1 MTSDT
6 NQTADAMEAHSPT
19 SSQNENSVTSFF
31 SRVEWSIFGVIL
43 VIGLLLRWALLDMRP
58 YHHDESLHGMYG
70 RYFYDWPNNNYY
82 KYDPMLHGPMLY
94 NCMRFIYAS
103 FGDSLWAAR
112 IPPALMGS
120 LFMLMPLLFRRF
132 FSKNSVLLLTGFIAF
147 SPTLVYWSRFLRED
161 YWVVSGM
168 LMMLYGFISAPARS
182 KAFWVFMG
190 LAIQWCTKE
199 NIFVSLAIF
208 SGYLVF
214 EFYFRIIAALLQ
226 DGRWDEYSQAVRK
239 VSSQK
244 VLVTSGALIVGA
256 LVLHILGAPTVL
268 NGTNIVTSVLNTL
281 RETPV
286 VPLKELGIP
295 LTFDLNGEQFIGVAL
310 GKCLTALSYLFFQQK
325 LHSIALWGFFI
336 VTALHFALFRP
347 KESYLN
353 RLVQY
358 VNKYPWETVLG
369 FTVSFLVYCW
379 FYSGGF
385 RYLDGIVHG
394 FGAKGFEYWME
405 HHGKERIE
413 GPFNFHTYV
422 LGWYELPFFI
432 AFFVHLALF
441 YRKTFAGIQLLG
453 GVALVGLIL
462 ALCLPPAALPGQT
475 PEMAFKEFWSFF
487 KLKDN
492 FDLIGLFILLTYSP
506 LITIHHLWRK
516 EYGLAAAAYFFSST
530 YFVYSYLGEKVPWL
544 SLYPLIF
551 GIPYLALFFKD
562 HFDANPI
569 KLRDFPVERLFLY
582 SGLITIVLA
591 SFFVFERLGDI
602 PNIRFFRDGI
612 FDTIRYSYESIGA
625 IASSEVFGEN
635 ADFFALGALLI
646 VLSLLNPYS
655 RFLGNLH
662 LGRWATAFA
671 ALFMIRAAI
680 QTNFLYAGKET
691 EYLSQVHTTY
701 EAADFARNLVDN
713 INNERDMY
721 RPKILVT
728 GDATWPYTWYFRN
741 IPNEYRFSASPSERQ
756 NYTFIVED
764 HKEAPVNTTDS
775 DSFVRRKMN
784 LRGWWVP
791 DFKKMTLK
799 NFLRYSINHYPWSPS
814 GFTHVTVMQ
823 AKDTARFKSDK

>member
-6 NQTADAMEAHSPT
+6 NSLGETPT
-19 SSQNENSVTSFF
+19 PHALKNSIASFF
-31 SRVEWSIFGVIL
+31 TRTEWSIFAVIT

-70 RYFYDWPNNNYY
+70 RYFYDWPNNNFY

-120 LFMLMPLLFRRF
+120 LFMLMPFLFRRF
-132 FSKNSVLLLTGFIAF
+132 FSKNAVLILTGFIAF

-168 LMMLYGFISAPARS
+168 LMMLYGFVLASPRS

-208 SGYLVF
+208 FGYLVF
-214 EFYFRIIAALLQ
+214 EFYFRIAAALIQ
-226 DGRWDEYSQAVRK
+226 DKRWGEYSDALRK
-239 VSSQK
+239 
-244 VLVTSGALIVGA
+244 VTSGKFLAISGGVIA
-256 LVLHILGAPTVL
+256 ATVL
-268 NGTNIVTSVLNTL
+268 LHLLGHPVILYLSNTTTSVLNWL
-281 RETPV
+281 GRSTPIKPLENIT
-286 VPLKELGIP
+286 VPLV
-295 LTFDLNGEQFIGVAL
+295 FDLSVEQLLGVAF
-310 GKCLTALSYLFFQQK
+310 GKCVTALSYIFFQPK
-325 LHSIALWGFFI
+325 LHSIAAWGFTLVSAI
-336 VTALHFALFRP
+336 HFAVFRP
-347 KESYLN
+347 KESLSN
-353 RLVQY
+353 RIVQY
-358 VNKYPWETVLG
+358 VVKHPWETVLG

-385 RYLDGIVHG
+385 RYMDGIVHG

-432 AFFVHLALF
+432 AFLVHLGLF
-441 YRKTFAGIQLLG
+441 YRNTLAAIQLIA
-453 GVALVGLIL
+453 GVALIGLIL
-462 ALCLPPAALPGQT
+462 ALCLPPTALPGQS
-475 PEMAFKEFWSFF
+475 PEMAFKEAWSLF

-492 FDLIGLFILLTYSP
+492 FDLVGLFVLLSYSP
-506 LITIHHLWRK
+506 LITIHHLWKK
-516 EYGLAAAAYFFSST
+516 EYGLAAAAYFFSAT

-551 GIPYLALFFKD
+551 GIPYLAMFFTD
-562 HFDANPI
+562 HFQKNPI
-569 KLRDFPVERLFLY
+569 SLRNFPLERLTLLGGVF
-582 SGLITIVLA
+582 TIFLA
-591 SFFVFERLGDI
+591 SFFVFERLGEI
-602 PNIRFFRDGI
+602 PNLIFIRSSYFE
-612 FDTIRYSYESIGA
+612 TIWKFHEAVGV
-625 IASSEVFGEN
+625 IASSDVFGEN

-646 VLSLLNPYS
+646 VFSLINSYS
-655 RFLGNLH
+655 QFLGTLH
-662 LGRWATAFA
+662 LGKCATALA

-701 EAADFARNLVDN
+701 EAADFARNLVDD
-713 INNERDMY
+713 INNEREMY
-721 RPKILVT
+721 RPKVLVT

-741 IPNEYRFSASPSERQ
+741 IPNEYRFSASPSERS
-756 NYTFIVED
+756 NYTYIVED
-764 HKEAPVNTTDS
+764 YKETPANPADTE
-775 DSFVRRKMN
+775 SFYRRKLN

-799 NFLRYSINHYPWSPS
+799 NFLRYSINHYPWNPS

-823 AKDTARFKSDK
+823 AKDTAKFKVDK